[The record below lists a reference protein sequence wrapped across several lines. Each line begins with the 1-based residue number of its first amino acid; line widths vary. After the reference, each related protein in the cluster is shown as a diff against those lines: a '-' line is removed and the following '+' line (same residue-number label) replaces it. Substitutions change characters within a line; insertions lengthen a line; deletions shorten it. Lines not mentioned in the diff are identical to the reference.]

1 MSSDEPGLRARSPE
15 WSGAI
20 DALLR
25 GWSGASSAFGPPQV
39 WPVELKALVPSV
51 LRSPLPTL
59 LWWGPRFLQIHNEAC
74 RAWLEPQY
82 ASVFGAPGAEVWAG
96 AWERLELTLNG
107 VLATGIGAY
116 SAPITLPAF
125 ATRMLESSSY
135 TFACTPVL
143 SERGQVS
150 GVLASLLNATQHAPN
165 PRQFVDLALRER
177 LLSEREQLLTS
188 EQSAR
193 AEAEAAN
200 RAKDE
205 FLAMLGHELRNPLS
219 PMLTALELMR
229 LRGEQ
234 SREQAVIERQVGHLV
249 RLVDDLL
256 DVSRITRGKIEL
268 RKAPVEL
275 SSIVVRAVEIASP
288 LFERRD
294 QRLELAVP
302 EQGLIVDADAD
313 RLAQVVANLLTNA
326 SKYSHVGAYIW
337 VSAQP
342 IDGRVWLRVRDEGI
356 GIAPEMLQSVFT
368 AFVQHR
374 QSLDRASG
382 GLGLGLAIVQS
393 LVGMHGGH
401 VEARSAGLGKGS
413 EFVVSLPLS
422 AAVLRTSQPPA
433 VPHALVAPASVEFGI
448 LVVDDNEDAADLL
461 AQTLSR
467 LGYQT
472 RVARDGPSAL
482 ELAATFRPAVAL
494 LDIGLPVMDGY
505 ELAQRLL
512 DLPDREQPLR
522 LIAVTGYG
530 QPSDRLRSE
539 RAGFSAHLVKPVSIE
554 QLIEALRVVGKV
566 PTGSTTG

>member
-1 MSSDEPGLRARSPE
+1 MSSDEPGLS
-15 WSGAI
+15 
-20 DALLR
+20 ALLH
-25 GWSGASSAFGPPQV
+25 GWSGASSAFGPPQT
-39 WPVELKALVPSV
+39 WPAALKTLVPSV
-51 LRSPLPTL
+51 LHSPLPTL

-74 RAWLEPQY
+74 GAWLEPQY
-82 ASVFGAPGAEVWAG
+82 ARVFGAPAAEVWAG
-96 AWERLELTLNG
+96 AWERLELTLNR
-107 VLATGIGAY
+107 VLATGTGAY
-116 SAPITLPAF
+116 SAPIALPAL
-125 ATRMLESSSY
+125 ATRMLESSLY

-143 SERGQVS
+143 DERGQVS
-150 GVLASLLNATQHAPN
+150 GVLASLLHASQHAYPSALEPAPN
-165 PRQFVDLALRER
+165 TRQLMDLALRER

-188 EQSAR
+188 EQGAR

-342 IDGRVWLRVRDEGI
+342 VDGRVWLRVRDEGI
-356 GIAPEMLQSVFT
+356 GIAPELLQSVFT

-374 QSLDRASG
+374 QALDRASG

-422 AAVLRTSQPPA
+422 AAVLRSSQPPA
-433 VPHALVAPASVEFGI
+433 LPSSLVAPASAEFGI

-461 AQTLSR
+461 AQTLRR

-482 ELAATFRPAVAL
+482 ELAFTFRPAVAL

-554 QLIEALRVVGKV
+554 QLIEALRVV
-566 PTGSTTG
+566 S